1 MMCEM
6 SKNLARNLSYLR
18 KIRGLSQDQ
27 LAQVAGLPRTTL
39 SHIESGDANP
49 SLKTLSKLAFALGVS
64 YEELLL
70 TTRPPCLLTKSDDLM
85 RSVGSMDA
93 ALKIELLPKH
103 IPGLQVQ
110 RLEFEAGGW
119 HVGTP
124 HTKGTRESFTTTL
137 GKILISVEGEEF
149 IVEKGDVLY
158 FAGDSKHAYRN
169 LQDGP
174 SQGISIIALQ
184 LTHS

>member
-1 MMCEM
+1 
-6 SKNLARNLSYLR
+6 
-18 KIRGLSQDQ
+18 
-27 LAQVAGLPRTTL
+27 T
-39 SHIESGDANP
+39 
-49 SLKTLSKLAFALGVS
+49 
-64 YEELLL
+64 
-70 TTRPPCLLTKSDDLM
+70 
-85 RSVGSMDA
+85 
-93 ALKIELLPKH
+93 KIELLPKH